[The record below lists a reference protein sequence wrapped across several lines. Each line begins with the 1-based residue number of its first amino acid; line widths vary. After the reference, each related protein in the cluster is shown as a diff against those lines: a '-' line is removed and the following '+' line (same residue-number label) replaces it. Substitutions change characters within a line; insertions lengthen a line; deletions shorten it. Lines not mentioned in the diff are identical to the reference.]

1 MSSITVPAT
10 LAEPFVLALS
20 VQGFSGG
27 IEGLSPTVAIRDA
40 RTTNEYL
47 DFADLVFKT
56 AGWSTQFAPLAE
68 VGNGRYVRQ
77 VDGDPAGDDPYLWTL
92 DARQPPLVPAY
103 FIAEFDVPNL
113 NGEDDLIVLSANLPG
128 EEFDR
133 DLDETGSDSLGWQEV
148 QTNRAGREIR
158 RFNLYDHDGNRVTG
172 APENFNGVVRRRELV

>member
-40 RTTNEYL
+40 RTTNNYL

-56 AGWSTQFAPLAE
+56 SGWSTQFAPLAE

-92 DARQPPLVPAY
+92 DTQQPPLVPAY

-148 QTNRAGREIR
+148 QTNRAAREIR
-158 RFNLYDHDGNRVTG
+158 RFNLFDVNGRITGNADDQNKVI
-172 APENFNGVVRRRELV
+172 VRRELV